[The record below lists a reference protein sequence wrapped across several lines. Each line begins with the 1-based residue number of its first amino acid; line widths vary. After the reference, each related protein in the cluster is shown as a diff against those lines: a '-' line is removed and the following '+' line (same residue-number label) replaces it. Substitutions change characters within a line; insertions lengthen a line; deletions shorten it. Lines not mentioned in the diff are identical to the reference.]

1 MSFELGQRVLT
12 VECDD
17 VADDWTAEAIA
28 SRKWGFTGEI
38 VQVSDAHGECFQVT
52 HNDGT
57 SGWYEAQELRRVL
70 PAGSKT
76 PSERDFCKAALDA
89 IQDYEDEE
97 GELGIDDPTWVE
109 ITKAIY
115 ARVYA

>member
-1 MSFELGQRVLT
+1 MSFELRQRVLT

-17 VADDWTAEAIA
+17 VSNDWTAEALA
-28 SRKWGFTGEI
+28 HRKWGEVGEI
-38 VQVSDAHGECFQVT
+38 VQASDAHGECFMVL
-52 HNDGT
+52 HSDGT
-57 SGWYEAQELRRVL
+57 SGWYEAQELRHVL

-76 PSERDFCKAALDA
+76 PTERDFCKAALDA
-89 IQDYEDEE
+89 IQDYEEGE